1 VSRLAT
7 MTAAY
12 VAFPLLARPLR
23 ASLPLEPLENS
34 ATAIDTEGY
43 ELMECD

>member
-1 VSRLAT
+1 